1 MSLLKQN
8 IFLVAFILFA
18 ETMFSQI
25 QQYFF
30 VDDVEVVEYLWVN
43 VCIGDDGKT
52 VSVEKIDNK
61 TTYKNKEII
70 QQITDY
76 RKGIDFLP
84 NSKYKNSCFEYP
96 FTIVNSKYKHLEGL
110 NNNCKS
116 NFKRGRFKYLNPQY
130 LDVDIKRKNK
140 RQIESNKDSKF
151 VYEIEWITPCN
162 YILTYQKVSDEKYE
176 YLLGQKID
184 VKIIDILPN
193 ENYVY
198 YSNLSDRTYGFGII
212 EKL

>member
-1 MSLLKQN
+1 MQKV
-8 IFLVAFILFA
+8 FLFVFLFKSISV
-18 ETMFSQI
+18 FSQI

-43 VCIGDDGKT
+43 ICIGDDGKT
-52 VSVEKIDNK
+52 VSVETINDK

-70 QQITDY
+70 QQIIDY

-96 FTIVNSKYKHLEGL
+96 FTIVNSKYESLEEL
-110 NNNCKS
+110 DYDCEFD
-116 NFKRGRFKYLNPQY
+116 FKIGKFKYLNPQY
-130 LDVDIKRKNK
+130 LDVDIKRKRK
-140 RQIESNKDSKF
+140 KQIEINNDFKSIYK
-151 VYEIEWITPCN
+151 IEWITPCN

-176 YLLGQKID
+176 YLIGQQIN
-184 VKIIDILPN
+184 VKIVDVLTN
-193 ENYVY
+193 GNYVY
-198 YSNLSDRTYGFGII
+198 YSNLSDRTYGFGIM